1 MPPRTVVGKLTPL
14 LSQPRVVS
22 VVGNASSGA
31 TSGATRG
38 FAYAW
43 PIRKVSSPAPPSSV
57 VIELLSSTANVSSPL
72 PPLTV
77 SRELMFS
84 S

>member
-1 MPPRTVVGKLTPL
+1 MPRLTQPRIVNVVGK
-14 LSQPRVVS
+14 
-22 VVGNASSGA
+22 ASSAA
-31 TSGATRG
+31 TSGAMRG
-38 FAYAW
+38 FVYAW
-43 PIRKVSSPAPPSSV
+43 PIRNVSSPAPPSSV
-57 VIELLSSTANVSSPL
+57 VIELLSSVAKVSSPA